1 MITLCNVIYWI
12 KEQSCSILLH
22 YRQNWEFRNV
32 LHYSLNYQLPYEL
45 FDRHP
50 AAHWLQVFYTH
61 TVMYTAPNLLCS
73 IILGTNTPSVFSLNV
88 LLFHDMKNCVKNI
101 FFYFL
106 NWIHFKLEKTHKIRV
121 AHTLL
126 HYELWLKSE
135 WKKGPWA
142 TELKARKQKL

>member
-1 MITLCNVIYWI
+1 
-12 KEQSCSILLH
+12 
-22 YRQNWEFRNV
+22 
-32 LHYSLNYQLPYEL
+32 
-45 FDRHP
+45 
-50 AAHWLQVFYTH
+50 
-61 TVMYTAPNLLCS
+61 MYTAPNLLCS

-88 LLFHDMKNCVKNI
+88 LLFHNIKNGVI

-126 HYELWLKSE
+126 HYKLWLKSG

-142 TELKARKQKL
+142 TELKAREQKL